1 MTKMSSMNQFIYFKD
16 YENSCKFF
24 TELMGFEVV
33 LDFGWSTVWKIA
45 DTTFIG
51 GVDVTKREKHYW
63 QAEKSGLISFNVPQV
78 DDLKMWHQKLSDAGY
93 QTSELKL
100 AGQGSV
106 VGLSGFFATG
116 PEGWH
121 LEFEHFS
128 SPEFH
133 SIFHPEQA

>member
-1 MTKMSSMNQFIYFKD
+1 MTKMSSMNMFIYFKD
-16 YENSCKFF
+16 YANSCKFF

-33 LDFGWSTVWKIA
+33 LDLGWSTVWKVA

-63 QAEKSGLISFNVPQV
+63 QDEKSGLISFNVPDV
-78 DDLKMWHQKLSDAGY
+78 EELIHWHKVLTEAGY
-93 QTSELKL
+93 APSELKP

-106 VGLSGFFATG
+106 AGLSGFFVTG

-128 SPEFH
+128 DPAMHAVFH
-133 SIFHPEQA
+133 